1 MKIIR
6 SLWPLC
12 LMALIPL
19 SNIFYMQV
27 NTSERGA
34 SSLATDLDAA
44 IPFVK
49 AFIIPYLGW
58 YVFIFAVMF
67 YFLLKERKLY
77 YRTLWT
83 LLAGLFVC
91 YFVYYVFQTVAP
103 RPIVTGDDGLA
114 RLVRFVYSQDGR
126 YNCFPSIHCFT
137 SFLMMRALNSAS
149 WRTIVNQTVI
159 YTAGTLIILSTLLV
173 KQHVVIDALSAILL
187 ANAVFAA
194 ISRWSMTWREVVVK
208 GGGAYRGRENLE

>member
-126 YNCFPSIHCFT
+126 FG
-137 SFLMMRALNSAS
+137 
-149 WRTIVNQTVI
+149 
-159 YTAGTLIILSTLLV
+159 AGTGDCQKHRRIARRPNLGGMRRRD
-173 KQHVVIDALSAILL
+173 HP
-187 ANAVFAA
+187 FRYRAA
-194 ISRWSMTWREVVVK
+194 AR
-208 GGGAYRGRENLE
+208 N